1 MISTPSPLSPTMSW
15 GWEGAPWPQ
24 GMVVPVR
31 VCERKALESFMN
43 LSIRERRQDTD
54 RRRAPTSL
62 MGTLRVYGRRGSGRR
77 AGEGGTYVDRL
88 SPHVVTLV
96 LFVVCCSA
104 LDALLTLMHI
114 QQGGYEANPVM
125 AMAMNQ
131 GTGSFIAA
139 KMALTG
145 LGAILLAIHQNFWL
159 GIHGLY
165 ALALIYAGLLVYHLI
180 IYSSG
185 T

>member
-1 MISTPSPLSPTMSW
+1 MHPSMS
-15 GWEGAPWPQ
+15 
-24 GMVVPVR
+24 
-31 VCERKALESFMN
+31 
-43 LSIRERRQDTD
+43 ERRQDPD

-62 MGTLRVYGRRGSGRR
+62 LRTLRFYGRRVSGRR
-77 AGEGGTYVDRL
+77 DAEGSIYVDRL
-88 SPHVVTLV
+88 SPRVVTLV

-114 QQGGYEANPVM
+114 QQGGHEANPIM

-131 GTGSFIAA
+131 GTTSFVTA
-139 KMALTG
+139 KMALTS

-159 GIHGLY
+159 GIRGLY
-165 ALALIYAGLLVYHLI
+165 SLALIYAGLLVYHLI

>member
-1 MISTPSPLSPTMSW
+1 MKRPL
-15 GWEGAPWPQ
+15 
-24 GMVVPVR
+24 
-31 VCERKALESFMN
+31 
-43 LSIRERRQDTD
+43 REHRQDPD

-62 MGTLRVYGRRGSGRR
+62 LGTLRFYGRRVSGRR
-77 AGEGGTYVDRL
+77 TGEGGTYVDRL
-88 SPHVVTLV
+88 SPRVVTLV

-114 QQGGYEANPVM
+114 QQGGYEANPIM

-131 GTGSFIAA
+131 GTTSFIAA
-139 KMALTG
+139 KMALTS

-159 GIHGLY
+159 GIRGLY